1 MVFSCSHAQRSNGM
15 LAMIAGLRKVMLAL
29 AALYV
34 WLPAPTLAQP
44 SSSCPAGTLY
54 LTIDTGWGREA
65 DKIAEILRRHGIRAT
80 LFVAHEPTHRGDR
93 SLDPGWAAFWRA
105 RAREGH
111 VFASHTDRH
120 WYFRGDP
127 ARSAV
132 RYVAR
137 SGGGEA
143 QLDQEAMC
151 RELAAPL
158 ERLRTAAPEA
168 VILPLWRAPGGITTP
183 NALRL
188 AEGCG
193 LRHQGWTK
201 NGFLG
206 DELNSDTHPNAML
219 RDQALRNIRDGEV
232 LVMHWGV
239 RSRKVPYA
247 NILEDVLTG
256 LQSKGFCFAPLT
268 EEGRR

>member
-1 MVFSCSHAQRSNGM
+1 MRAVRGPRLIVAALGAL
-15 LAMIAGLRKVMLAL
+15 LAMGAS
-29 AALYV
+29 
-34 WLPAPTLAQP
+34 AQP
-44 SSSCPAGTLY
+44 AAVNAAPCSAGQLY

-65 DKIAEILRRHGIRAT
+65 EKIAEILRRRGIRAT

-93 SLDPGWAAFWRA
+93 SLDASWTAFWRA
-105 RAREGH
+105 RAAEGH

-127 ARSAV
+127 APGRV

-137 SGGGEA
+137 GGGAEA
-143 QLDQEAMC
+143 QLDQDAMC
-151 RELAAPL
+151 RELATPIA
-158 ERLRTAAPEA
+158 RLRAAAPDA
-168 VILPLWRAPGGITTP
+168 VVLPLWRAPGGITTP

-193 LRHQGWTK
+193 FRHQGWTR

-206 DELNSDTHPNAML
+206 DELDSDKHPNAAL

-239 RSRKVPYA
+239 RSRKLPYA
-247 NILEDVLTG
+247 DVFEDVVAG
-256 LQSKGFCFAPLT
+256 LQAKGFCFATLSA
-268 EEGRR
+268 EGRR